1 MTKTIL
7 STWPLFF
14 GISMIMMGAGLQGTL
29 LGVRAS
35 LEHFSPS
42 MIGVIMSM
50 YYVGFLGGSHFA
62 PTLIKTV
69 GHIRVFTAMTAL
81 ASVMVLLHG
90 VFVYEPVW
98 LFARALTG
106 FSYATLYIVIESW
119 LNGAIDNKSRGKMM
133 ATYLVILYGSMA
145 MGQYFLNLAN
155 PAGTELFI
163 TVAILITLAV
173 LPITL
178 SSRPAPKFDKTEKVS
193 LKYLFHTSPLGVYAL
208 FFSGMASAS
217 LFSMSPVYASEQG
230 FTLPQIS
237 TFMAITILGGV
248 AMQFPIGYL
257 SDRFDRRR
265 VLIGA
270 SLASAFFCFLAIP
283 MSGLS
288 LPILFLSMFLI
299 GGTSLTI
306 YGLASAHTNDHL
318 SGEQM
323 VAASASMILV
333 NGLGAIAGPS
343 LSASLMDI
351 FGQHLLFVFMGVIY
365 ASIGLYGLYR
375 TSRRGP
381 VPLEEQSPF
390 VAQPSP
396 LSPLSPLTLQVA
408 EEQSNAMLNP
418 MENRRAN

>member
-1 MTKTIL
+1 MTKTLL

-14 GISMIMMGAGLQGTL
+14 GISMIMTGAGLQGTL

-35 LEHFSPS
+35 VEHFSPS

-62 PTLIKTV
+62 PSLIRTV

-81 ASVMVLLHG
+81 ASVMALLHG
-90 VFVYEPVW
+90 VFVNEPVW
-98 LFARALTG
+98 LLARAMTG

-119 LNGAIDNKSRGKMM
+119 LNGAIDNKGRGKMM

-145 MGQYFLNLAN
+145 LGQYFLNLSN

-193 LKYLFHTSPLGVYAL
+193 LKYLFKTSPLGVYAL
-208 FFSGMASAS
+208 FCSGMASAC
-217 LFSMSPVYASEQG
+217 LFSISPVYAAAQG

-248 AMQFPIGYL
+248 AMQFPIGHL

-265 VLIGA
+265 VLITV
-270 SLASAFFCFLAIP
+270 SLASGFFCLLAVP
-283 MSGLS
+283 MSTIGIS
-288 LPILFLSMFLI
+288 ALFLSMFLI

-318 SGEQM
+318 SGTQM

-351 FGQHLLFVFMGVIY
+351 FGPYMLFVFMGVVY
-365 ASIGLYGLYR
+365 GSIGVYGLYR
-375 TSRRGP
+375 TRRRGP
-381 VPLEEQSPF
+381 VPMEDQAPF
-390 VAQPSP
+390 MAQPSP
-396 LSPLSPLTLQVA
+396 LTPLVLQIA
-408 EEQSNAMLNP
+408 EEQSNNALSP